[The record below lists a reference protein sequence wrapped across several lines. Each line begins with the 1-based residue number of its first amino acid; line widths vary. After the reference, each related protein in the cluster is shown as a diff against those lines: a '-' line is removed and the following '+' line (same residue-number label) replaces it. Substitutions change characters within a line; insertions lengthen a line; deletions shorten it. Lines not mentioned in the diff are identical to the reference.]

1 MGAVNFVDNYRNYC
15 IEVLIAT
22 VLWAIALTLVS
33 LICVGW
39 TRGLEQISTRWG
51 NLVLALVFLVIS
63 VLFGWMHLERWLIAV
78 ARKILFGH

>member
-63 VLFGWMHLERWLIAV
+63 VLCGWMHFERWLIAV